1 MLKTK
6 LKFLVSVYRL
16 KLLFLSLIVFTFF
29 IYPLKAQDNLLERL
43 GFTVTQIK
51 SKDFTLPYVT
61 KGSQGS
67 LSDYRGKWVLLNFW
81 ATWCGPCRME
91 MPTLESA
98 AQEFQGSNIQ
108 VVGVSVDQGN
118 RGLVR
123 KYLKETGI
131 TFPNFHDDQS
141 EVSRIY
147 QATAIPSV
155 YMISPDGFLAGVF
168 RGGKSWETQEVFSE
182 LKKLAQ
188 YKTLAALN
196 GGKKIGGSKESFSF
210 PKDLLPPVMK
220 VNPLKAKKGIFKI
233 GGEHTLKLSITWP
246 SSSKRYLIKVPMVKF
261 PKGLK
266 SKGVTSTTSYREGQ
280 SVLEYHYPFELKE
293 KGNYQIGPIELSY
306 RPRNGGSER
315 FSRHPGISL
324 NVSGRWETLG
334 WQELGFVVCLLS
346 FSVLLLFLRKKR
358 KGKREL
364 NLAQESLSWI
374 NEPLFEELQKMR
386 MEGKEKEYI
395 SKLIELNRKLS
406 LEKGFDGKEETDLL
420 ETHKY
425 GGGKAVDEMKIRFL
439 EKRLEQE
446 IKKEE
451 LV

>member
-6 LKFLVSVYRL
+6 FKFLVSVYRL
-16 KLLFLSLIVFTFF
+16 KVLFLSSLLSVAF
-29 IYPLKAQDNLLERL
+29 IGPLNAQANILEQL
-43 GFTVTQIK
+43 GFTLTQIK
-51 SKDFTLPYVT
+51 SKDFTLPYIE
-61 KGSQGS
+61 GSEGS

-81 ATWCGPCRME
+81 ATWCGPCRQE

-98 AQEFQGSNIQ
+98 AQEFQNSNIQ
-108 VVGVSVDQGN
+108 VLGISVDQGN
-118 RGLVR
+118 RGLVK

-168 RGGKSWETQEVFSE
+168 RGGKSWETQEVFDG
-182 LKKLAQ
+182 LKKLAR
-188 YKTLAALN
+188 YKTLSDLL
-196 GGKKIGGSKESFSF
+196 GGQNSGLDKGSFSF
-210 PKDLLPPVMK
+210 PKDLLPPVMN
-220 VNPLKAKKGIFKI
+220 VGSLKSENNIFKVGSI
-233 GGEHTLKLSITWP
+233 HTLKLAVTWP
-246 SSSKRYLIKVPMVKF
+246 GDSRRYLIKVPKVKF

-266 SKGVTSTTSYREGQ
+266 SRGVTSTTVLRDGQ

-306 RPRNGGSER
+306 RPRKGGPER
-315 FSRHPGISL
+315 FSRHQGISL
-324 NVSGRWETLG
+324 NVISSWENLG
-334 WQELGFVVCLLS
+334 WQELAFVVCLL
-346 FSVLLLFLRKKR
+346 FISVLLLFLVQKR
-358 KGKREL
+358 KGKKVKSI
-364 NLAQESLSWI
+364 AQESSSWI
-374 NEPLFEELQKMR
+374 NETLFENLQRMK
-386 MEGKEKEYI
+386 MEGKQQEYI

-406 LEKGFDGKEETDLL
+406 LEKGFDGNEEKDLL

-425 GGGKAVDEMKIRFL
+425 GGGNAVDEMKVRFL

-446 IKKEE
+446 IKKDE